1 MRLTKLK
8 KSKIELEP
16 FKQPNKT
23 LISNYQ
29 KNIKEP
35 SNAILNQIIQKNS
48 SFNDL
53 KESIKKESNTNIK
66 NIFSS
71 DESRLKAIKYVIQS
85 TNRDNQKNEQKKLRQ
100 NLSYISYDAPLTYNQ
115 KNNKKETIKNSFY
128 KTIEKISP
136 IKTTIHKPK
145 FIKKNLD
152 IYDSPMT
159 VLFQRNRV
167 NSNNVISQSEVNI
180 QYLKNKTERN
190 KNNLSENKASLK
202 SNKENLFYHKVQ
214 YIKKNNNNNNKRE
227 RNNEIIYDYNKKD
240 SEYKEERIRNRTIN
254 NFYVH
259 KQINKSGI
267 YENNDKTCNNNIKKY
282 KNNNQG
288 INVFYS
294 TKNINYD
301 IMYNFPENDSYN
313 NHHENIPK
321 DEYFNFPNY
330 SNYPNKTFFNKKA
343 KNKIHKSLYIP
354 EDENESDTCPNESNF
369 EKIFN

>member
-23 LISNYQ
+23 LISNYH

-128 KTIEKISP
+128 KTIDKISP

-145 FIKKNLD
+145 FIK
-152 IYDSPMT
+152 
-159 VLFQRNRV
+159 
-167 NSNNVISQSEVNI
+167 
-180 QYLKNKTERN
+180 
-190 KNNLSENKASLK
+190 
-202 SNKENLFYHKVQ
+202 
-214 YIKKNNNNNNKRE
+214 
-227 RNNEIIYDYNKKD
+227 
-240 SEYKEERIRNRTIN
+240 
-254 NFYVH
+254 
-259 KQINKSGI
+259 
-267 YENNDKTCNNNIKKY
+267 
-282 KNNNQG
+282 
-288 INVFYS
+288 
-294 TKNINYD
+294 NY
-301 IMYNFPENDSYN
+301 
-313 NHHENIPK
+313 
-321 DEYFNFPNY
+321 
-330 SNYPNKTFFNKKA
+330 
-343 KNKIHKSLYIP
+343 
-354 EDENESDTCPNESNF
+354 
-369 EKIFN
+369 

>member
-1 MRLTKLK
+1 
-8 KSKIELEP
+8 
-16 FKQPNKT
+16 
-23 LISNYQ
+23 
-29 KNIKEP
+29 
-35 SNAILNQIIQKNS
+35 
-48 SFNDL
+48 
-53 KESIKKESNTNIK
+53 
-66 NIFSS
+66 
-71 DESRLKAIKYVIQS
+71 
-85 TNRDNQKNEQKKLRQ
+85 
-100 NLSYISYDAPLTYNQ
+100 
-115 KNNKKETIKNSFY
+115 
-128 KTIEKISP
+128 
-136 IKTTIHKPK
+136 
-145 FIKKNLD
+145 
-152 IYDSPMT
+152 MT

-180 QYLKNKTERN
+180 QYLKNKIERN
-190 KNNLSENKASLK
+190 KNDLSENKASLK

-267 YENNDKTCNNNIKKY
+267 YENNDKICNNNIKKY

-301 IMYNFPENDSYN
+301 IMYNFPENDSHN

-330 SNYPNKTFFNKKA
+330 SNYPNKTFFNKKLFSI
-343 KNKIHKSLYIP
+343 KKQKIKYI
-354 EDENESDTCPNESNF
+354 SHY
-369 EKIFN
+369 IFLKMRMNPILVQMKVILKKLII